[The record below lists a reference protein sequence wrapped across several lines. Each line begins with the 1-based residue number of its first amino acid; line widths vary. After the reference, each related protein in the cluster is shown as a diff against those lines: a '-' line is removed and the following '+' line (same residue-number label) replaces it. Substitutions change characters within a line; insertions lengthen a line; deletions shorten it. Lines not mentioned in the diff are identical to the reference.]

1 MQSNRARIAV
11 GVAAL
16 AAIVA
21 LFVVLS
27 GDDDESTS
35 APVAEETTAVDPGEG
50 SGEEGGRRE
59 GPGQEPA
66 TPPRETIV
74 VAGGEPRDGVN
85 RLEYEQ
91 GDQVRLEV
99 RSDVDEEIHVHGYDL
114 YEQLTAGERTR
125 FSFAAEIEGVFE
137 IELHGSGAEIARL
150 TVRP

>member
-27 GDDDESTS
+27 AGDDDESTS
-35 APVAEETTAVDPGEG
+35 APVAEETTGVQPGAGPGEAG
-50 SGEEGGRRE
+50 GEER
-59 GPGQEPA
+59 GQEPA
-66 TPPRETIV
+66 APSRETIV
-74 VAGGEPRDGVN
+74 LVGGEPRDGIEK
-85 RLEYEQ
+85 LDYEQ
-91 GDQVRLEV
+91 GEVVRLEV

-114 YEQLTAGERTR
+114 YERLAAGERTR
-125 FSFAAEIEGVFE
+125 LSFPAEIEGVFE
-137 IELHGSGAEIARL
+137 IELHGSGAEIAQL